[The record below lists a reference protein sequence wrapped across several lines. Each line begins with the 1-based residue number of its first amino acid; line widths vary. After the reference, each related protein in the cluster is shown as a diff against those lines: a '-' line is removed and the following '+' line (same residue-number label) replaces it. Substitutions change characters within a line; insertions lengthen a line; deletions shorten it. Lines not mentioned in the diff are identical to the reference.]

1 MDRRNFCA
9 LGVASL
15 AAVMLAG
22 CSTGTSGGNAGA
34 DGSGTG
40 TVKMVA
46 WPGPEGEAM
55 AKVVKAYNDGQGK
68 KDEVSVELVLLS
80 RQDTFSK
87 ESALMASKSDNQD
100 IYWTASY
107 NVGQYAPSLD
117 ALDGIDTSTY
127 FPVAVDGLKYKDKLY
142 GLPLDVSNHFL
153 LYRKDLIDALLADD
167 AAKADYEQISKTV
180 LGASRA
186 PKDPQSW
193 DLDDFKVMSAYFS
206 KSANPKSPTE
216 YGTILQ
222 AKNLLYNTMIWN
234 DVLWGYGGNWEVDG
248 KAAIDSDAGK
258 KAVQLYADIYKNK
271 WTTPDSSQAEFPE
284 TQAALQS
291 GNVAFAIQWSA
302 AFAALNDPKQSPTVA
317 GKIAIARV
325 PGGKTHVHALSV
337 SLNKYSKN
345 KAAAKKWLG
354 YLATPVAMTEYAQA
368 GGIPAMPEVL
378 AAQQA
383 TNPAYEH
390 VSTSIAKYGYSEPVF
405 PKTFE
410 AYSKLAEDLSG
421 AWVGQTP
428 VDDAVKTA
436 NSDLQ
441 ALLDG

>member
-1 MDRRNFCA
+1 
-9 LGVASL
+9 
-15 AAVMLAG
+15 
-22 CSTGTSGGNAGA
+22 
-34 DGSGTG
+34 
-40 TVKMVA
+40 MVA
-46 WPGPEGEAM
+46 WPGPEGDAM
-55 AKVVKAYNDGQGK
+55 AKVVKAYNGGQGK
-68 KDEVSVELVLLS
+68 QDGITVDLVLLS

-117 ALDGIDTSTY
+117 ALDGTDTSNY
-127 FPVAVDGLKYKDKLY
+127 FPVAVDGLKYKGKLY

-153 LYRKDLIDALLADD
+153 LYRKDLIDALLADS

-180 LGASRA
+180 LGTARA

-193 DLDDFKVMSAYFS
+193 DLDDFKAMSAYFS
-206 KSANPKSPTE
+206 KSANPKSPTQ

-234 DVLWGYGGNWEVDG
+234 DVLWGYGGNWQVDG
-248 KAAIDSDAGK
+248 KAGLDSDAGK

-302 AFAALNDPKQSPTVA
+302 AFASLNDPKQSPAVA
-317 GKIAIARV
+317 GKIAIAPV

-354 YLATPVAMTEYAQA
+354 YLATPAAMTEYAQS

-378 AAQQA
+378 AAQKA
-383 TNPAYEH
+383 INPAYAQ
-390 VSTSIAKYGYSEPVF
+390 VSSSIAKNGYSEPVF

-428 VDDAVKTA
+428 VNDAVKTA
-436 NSDLQ
+436 NTDLQ

>member
-1 MDRRNFCA
+1 MNRRKFIT
-9 LGVASL
+9 LGVASTATVLL
-15 AAVMLAG
+15 AACGSGSSKAG
-22 CSTGTSGGNAGA
+22 E

-40 TVKMVA
+40 TIKMVS
-46 WPGPEGEAM
+46 WPGPEGDAM
-55 AKVVKAYNDGQGK
+55 AKVVKAYNGGQGK
-68 KDEVSVELVLLS
+68 TDGVTIDMVLLS
-80 RQDTFSK
+80 RSDTFSK
-87 ESALMASKSDNQD
+87 ESALMASKSADQD

-117 ALDGIDTSTY
+117 ALDDIDTETY

-153 LYRKDLIDALLADD
+153 LYRKDLIDALLADES
-167 AAKADYEQISKTV
+167 AKADYQKISATV
-180 LGASRA
+180 LGTARD
-186 PKDPQSW
+186 PKSPDTW
-193 DLDDFKVMSAYFS
+193 DLDDFKAMSAYFS

-234 DVLWGYGGNWEVDG
+234 DILWGYGGNWEVDG
-248 KAAIDSDAGK
+248 KAALNSDAGK

-271 WTTPDSSQAEFPE
+271 WTSPDSAQAEFPE

-291 GNVAFAIQWSA
+291 GNTAFAIQWGA
-302 AFAALNDPKQSPTVA
+302 AYAALSDAKQSPKVA
-317 GKIAIARV
+317 GKIAVAPV
-325 PGGKTHVHALSV
+325 PGGKTHVHALSI

-345 KAAAKKWLG
+345 KAAAKKWLS
-354 YLATPVAMTEYAQA
+354 YLATPAAMTLYAQA
-368 GGIPAMPEVL
+368 GGIPAMPKVL
-378 AAQQA
+378 ADQVAVNA
-383 TNPAYEH
+383 VFPK
-390 VSTSIAKYGYSEPVF
+390 VSEALANNGYSEPVF

-428 VDDAVKTA
+428 VDTAVKTA
-436 NSDLQ
+436 NDDLQ
-441 ALLDG
+441 ALIDG

>member
-1 MDRRNFCA
+1 MDRRKFCA
-9 LGVASL
+9 LGVASI
-15 AAVMLAG
+15 ATVMLAA
-22 CSTGTSGGNAGA
+22 CSPNATSAGA
-34 DGSGTG
+34 DGTGTG
-40 TVKMVA
+40 TVKMVS
-46 WPGPEGEAM
+46 WPGPEGDAM
-55 AKVVKAYNDGQGK
+55 AKVVTAYNEGQGK
-68 KDEVSVELVLLS
+68 TDDITIEMVLLS

-87 ESALMASKSDNQD
+87 ESALMASKSADQD

-107 NVGQYAPSLD
+107 NIGQYAPSLD
-117 ALDGIDTSTY
+117 ALDDTDTSSY

-167 AAKADYEQISKTV
+167 AAKSDYEKISATV
-180 LGASRA
+180 LGTARA
-186 PKDPQSW
+186 PKDPNAW
-193 DLDDFKVMSAYFS
+193 DLEDFKAMCAYFS
-206 KSANPKSPTE
+206 KSANPNSPTE

-248 KAAIDSDAGK
+248 KAAIDSAEGK

-291 GNVAFAIQWSA
+291 GNTAFAIQWGA
-302 AFAALNDPKQSPTVA
+302 AFSALNDPAQSPKVA
-317 GKIAIARV
+317 GKMAIAPV
-325 PGGKTHVHALSV
+325 PGGKTHVHALSI

-345 KAAAKKWLG
+345 KAAAKKWLS
-354 YLATPVAMTEYAQA
+354 YLATPDAMTQYAQA
-368 GGIPAMPEVL
+368 GGIPAMPKVL
-378 AAQQA
+378 TDQA
-383 TNPAYEH
+383 SINPVYAK
-390 VSTSIAKYGYSEPVF
+390 VSEAIAKNGYSEPVF

-421 AWVGQTP
+421 AWVGQTS
-428 VDDAVKTA
+428 VDSAVKTA
-436 NSDLQ
+436 NENLQ